1 MADHTVLH
9 APAPREIRAELEDLV
24 IRDLHGP
31 IGGDEHE
38 EFPTSE
44 RVTDRYILGR
54 LAPNGAVIEPDEQ
67 DTLAESGIEDSA
79 GSGEADSTDPGADV
93 PAAASMFC
101 SAHGFTVCVEPDTT
115 ELHAHASW
123 AHYDKVKA
131 PEGRARFYRRF
142 PHTAGVPLSL
152 PEKDGHLG
160 PIELDPEQ
168 PGVVLRGR
176 VRTYEGRRL
185 VTVFLVNAQQGKS
198 KEQHLWLF
206 QAELS
211 LTAADG
217 TSPVFVPRPENFSG
231 GDQRDRDEQ
240 RNLAMTH
247 RFHAQFAVGHS
258 VAVDVRTA
266 ADDPMRAVRVAT
278 NATPGY
284 ELRHTDVPS
293 ADKDED
299 LPELADLVVDMKLL
313 GQEGEGAVDLRSSL
327 DPLVNGYRA
336 WIERQRERIDAS
348 EARLRHD
355 GTDFRRQAKANM
367 DEAEHA
373 ANRIAAAIDLLESD
387 PAALAAFRFANRAM
401 HRQRVQS
408 IAADGDG
415 KIAIATRV
423 HGADIPKNRSW
434 RPFQLAFLLLNLP
447 SLTDPAHPERSGTG
461 PGGKRVAD
469 LLWFPTG
476 GGKTEAYLG
485 LTAYT
490 LAVRR
495 LQHGDAA
502 QGGNAPHSDTGVAV
516 LMRYTLRLLTIQQFQ
531 RAAALICACEVE
543 RRQDEDRWGAVP
555 FRLGLWVG
563 GRVTPNTFDGAQD
576 WVREKRAN
584 RGGGGQGSPH
594 QLTSCPWCGSTIE
607 PGKHIETEGQARR
620 TRIICPDLECP
631 FGDYLSHGEGLPV
644 LVVDEEIYR
653 LVPSLVIATVDK
665 FAQLTWK
672 GEAQSLFGRA
682 SRYCTR
688 HGYLAGQMHDK
699 VCEGSLQHKAVSKGV
714 NLPIAKVG
722 PASAVRPPDLIVQDE
737 LHLITGPLG
746 SLVGLYETAVDLL
759 AGWEYTAPG
768 SKTRHKVRPKVIAS
782 TATVRRAKEQI
793 GMLFARGETRI
804 FPPQGLD
811 ASDTFFSRQRPV
823 DPSDVLVP
831 GQSDDHTAAH
841 TADGRRYVGLCAH
854 GVRIKSTQIR
864 VYVAVL
870 AAAQKLHLKYGH
882 NEITDPYMTLVGY
895 FNSLRDLGGMRRLV
909 DDDVATRLSR
919 ADQRGL
925 ARRRAPW
932 VEELTSRRNSDDI
945 PYILDRL
952 GVAFPDAVEQAALN
966 AAAKKGTGKGKGK
979 QEAKG
984 PQPLD
989 VLLAT
994 NMIAVGVDVSRLG
1007 TMVVNGQPKST
1018 AEYIQATSRVGRR
1031 HPGIV
1036 FTVYNWAR
1044 PRDLSHY
1051 EQFAD
1056 FHANLYRHVE
1066 ALSVTPF
1073 AARAID
1079 RGLTGLLIAMVRGYD
1094 PLLNPNAGAGHFDRT
1109 GRTADHLAAEVKRRA
1124 RDVTGD
1130 KATIRAIEE
1139 EVDRRFDLWNDKRGL
1154 QTLESFTLGYTRSK
1168 KEDVGL
1174 IRHPEDGRWATTTCP
1189 TSLREV
1195 EPGIRLVLDPQDSL
1209 GEDSQHP
1216 FQAQNGAGDDQNG
1229 ALR

>member
-1 MADHTVLH
+1 MADHTVLR
-9 APAPREIRAELEDLV
+9 APTPREIRAELEDLV

-54 LAPNGAVIEPDEQ
+54 LAPNGAVIEPGEL

-79 GSGEADSTDPGADV
+79 GIGEADSADPGADV

-115 ELHAHASW
+115 ELHARASW
-123 AHYDKVKA
+123 AHYEKVNA

-142 PHTAGVPLSL
+142 PHTAEVPLIL

-168 PGVVLRGR
+168 PGAVLRGR
-176 VRTYEGRRL
+176 VRTYDGRRL

-217 TSPVFVPRPENFSG
+217 AAPVFVPRPENFSG

-266 ADDPMRAVRVAT
+266 ADDPMRAVRVTT
-278 NATPGY
+278 NAAPGY

-313 GQEGEGAVDLRSSL
+313 GEEGERAVDVRTALE
-327 DPLVNGYRA
+327 PLVDGYRS
-336 WIERQRERIDAS
+336 WIKRQRERIDAP

-373 ANRIAAAIDLLESD
+373 ANRIAAAIDLLDTD
-387 PAALAAFRFANRAM
+387 PDARAAFRFANRAM

-408 IAADGDG
+408 IAAQGDG
-415 KIAIATRV
+415 KVSTATRV
-423 HGADIPKNRSW
+423 HEADIPKNRSW

-447 SLTDPAHPERSGTG
+447 SLTDPAHPERSGNG
-461 PGGKRVAD
+461 PGGRRVAD

-490 LAVRR
+490 LAIRR
-495 LQHGDAA
+495 LQHVGTAH
-502 QGGNAPHSDTGVAV
+502 GGSAPHSDTGVAV

-543 RRQDEDRWGAVP
+543 RRQDEDLWGTVP

-563 GRVTPNTFDGAQD
+563 GRVTPNTFDGAQE

-584 RGGGGQGSPH
+584 RGGSGQGSPH

-607 PGKHIETEGQARR
+607 PGKHIETESRARR
-620 TRIICPDLECP
+620 TRIVCPDLDCP
-631 FGDYLSHGEGLPV
+631 FGDYLSGGEGLPV

-699 VCEGSLQHKAVSKGV
+699 VCEGSLTHTAVPKGV
-714 NLPIAKVG
+714 NLPPAKVG
-722 PASAVRPPDLIVQDE
+722 PAAAVRPPDLIVQDE

-759 AGWEYTAPG
+759 ATWDYTAPG
-768 SKTRHKVRPKVIAS
+768 SRTRYKVRPKVIAS

-823 DPSDVLVP
+823 DAHDALAP
-831 GQSDDHTAAH
+831 GQGADH

-870 AAAQKLHLKYGH
+870 AAAQKLHLKYGD

-909 DDDVATRLSR
+909 DDDVTTRLTR

-925 ARRRAPW
+925 AKRYLHPYRT
-932 VEELTSRRNSDDI
+932 EELTSRRNSDDI

-952 GVAFPDAVEQAALN
+952 GVAFPDAVEQAAQSS
-966 AAAKKGTGKGKGK
+966 AAKKGGGKGK

-984 PQPLD
+984 SQPLD

-1007 TMVVNGQPKST
+1007 AMVVNGQPKST

-1051 EQFAD
+1051 EQFSH

-1130 KATIRAIEE
+1130 KAAVRAIDE

-1174 IRHPEDGRWATTTCP
+1174 IRHPEDGRWTATTCP

-1195 EPGIRLVLDPQDSL
+1195 EPGIRLVLDPQDGL
-1209 GEDSQHP
+1209 GEDAQHP
-1216 FQAQNGAGDDQNG
+1216 FQAQSGAGDDQNG
-1229 ALR
+1229 AR

>member
-9 APAPREIRAELEDLV
+9 TPSPRDIRAELEELV
-24 IRDLHGP
+24 LRDLHGP

-67 DTLAESGIEDSA
+67 DTLAESGTRDSA
-79 GSGEADSTDPGADV
+79 AESEADSADAGADA
-93 PAAASMFC
+93 PATTSMFC

-115 ELHAHASW
+115 ELHAHAAW
-123 AHYDKVKA
+123 AHYEKVKA
-131 PEGRARFYRRF
+131 PEGRAKFYRRV
-142 PHTAGVPLSL
+142 PHTADLALPL
-152 PEKDGHLG
+152 PEKDTHLG
-160 PIELDPEQ
+160 PIELDPQQ

-176 VRTYEGRRL
+176 IRTYEGRRL

-198 KEQHLWLF
+198 KEQDLWLF
-206 QAELS
+206 QAELA

-217 TSPVFVPRPENFSG
+217 AAPVFVPRPENFSG
-231 GDQRDRDEQ
+231 GDQRDREEQ

-247 RFHAQFAVGHS
+247 RFHAEFAVGHS

-293 ADKDED
+293 ATKDKD
-299 LPELADLVVDMKLL
+299 LPELADLVLDMKHL
-313 GQEGEGAVDLRSSL
+313 GQEGQDAVDVRVALG
-327 DPLVNGYRA
+327 PLVTGYRA
-336 WIERQRERIDAS
+336 WIERQRERIDTPES
-348 EARLRHD
+348 RLRHD
-355 GTDFRRQAKANM
+355 GSDFRPLAKTNM

-373 ANRIAAAIDLLESD
+373 ANRIAAAIDLLETA
-387 PAALAAFRFANRAM
+387 PEALAAFRFANRVM
-401 HRQRVQS
+401 HRQRVHG
-408 IAADGDG
+408 IAAQGDT
-415 KIAIATRV
+415 KVALPTRV
-423 HGADIPKNRSW
+423 HGVDLAHNRSW

-447 SLTDPAHPERSGTG
+447 SLTDPAHPERSGSG
-461 PGGKRVAD
+461 SEEERVAD

-490 LAVRR
+490 LAIRR
-495 LQHGDAA
+495 LQHTG
-502 QGGNAPHSDTGVAV
+502 QAPHSDTGVAV

-543 RRQDEDRWGAVP
+543 RRDDQARWGAVP

-563 GRVTPNTFDGAQD
+563 GRVTPNTFGQARD
-576 WVREKRAN
+576 WVRDKRSN
-584 RGGGGQGSPH
+584 RGGGGHGSPH
-594 QLTSCPWCGSTIE
+594 QLTGCPWCGSTIE
-607 PGKHIETEGQARR
+607 PGKHIEAESNERR
-620 TRIICPDLECP
+620 TRIFCPDLECP
-631 FGDYLSHGEGLPV
+631 FGEYLSDGEGLPV

-653 LVPSLVIATVDK
+653 LVPSLIIATVDK

-682 SRYCTR
+682 SHHCTR
-688 HGYLAGQMHDK
+688 HGHLAGQMHDRI
-699 VCEGSLQHKAVSKGV
+699 CGNSLQHKAVTKGV
-714 NLPIAKVG
+714 NLPAAKVR
-722 PASAVRPPDLIVQDE
+722 PAPVVRPPDLIVQDE

-759 AGWEYTAPG
+759 SGWNHTAPDG
-768 SKTRHKVRPKVIAS
+768 KTRHKVRPKVIAS

-793 GMLFARGETRI
+793 GKLFARSRTRI

-811 ASDTFFSRQRPV
+811 ASDTFFSRQRPT
-823 DPSDVLVP
+823 
-831 GQSDDHTAAH
+831 HTGDTLLPEVRTEH

-854 GVRIKSTQIR
+854 GVRIKSAQIR

-870 AAAQKLHLKYGH
+870 AAAQKLYLKYGH

-909 DDDVATRLSR
+909 DDDVTTRLSR

-925 ARRRAPW
+925 ARRHLHPYR

-952 GVAFPDAVEQAALN
+952 GVSFPDAVEQAAQSIPT
-966 AAAKKGTGKGKGK
+966 KKGKTGKDQKS
-979 QEAKG
+979 

-994 NMIAVGVDVSRLG
+994 NMIAVGVDVPRLG
-1007 TMVVNGQPKST
+1007 AMIVNGQPKST

-1051 EQFAD
+1051 EQFTD

-1124 RDVTGD
+1124 QDVDGD
-1130 KATIRAIEE
+1130 TATVRTIVEE
-1139 EVDRRFDLWNDKRGL
+1139 IDRRFDRWNDKRNL
-1154 QTLESFTLGYTRSK
+1154 QNLESFTLGYTRST

-1174 IRHPEDGRWATTTCP
+1174 IRHPEDGRWSLTTCP

-1195 EPGIRLVLDPQDSL
+1195 EPGIRLILDPTDDL
-1209 GEDSQHP
+1209 GDDAHHP
-1216 FQAQNGAGDDQNG
+1216 FQPQGDTGDDQNE
-1229 ALR
+1229 AQ

>member
-1 MADHTVLH
+1 MADHTVLK
-9 APAPREIRAELEDLV
+9 APAPREIRAELEELV
-24 IRDLHGP
+24 VRDLHGP

-54 LAPNGAVIEPDEQ
+54 LAPNGAVVEPDEQ

-79 GSGEADSTDPGADV
+79 EADSSDPGADV

-101 SAHGFTVCVEPDTT
+101 SAHGFTVCVEPGTT

-131 PEGRARFYRRF
+131 PEGRARLYRRF
-142 PHTAGVPLSL
+142 PHTADVALTL
-152 PEKDGHLG
+152 PENDGHLG
-160 PIELDPEQ
+160 PVELDPEQ
-168 PGVVLRGR
+168 PGAVLRGR
-176 VRTYEGRRL
+176 VRTYDGRRL

-217 TSPVFVPRPENFSG
+217 TSPVFVPRPEHFSG

-299 LPELADLVVDMKLL
+299 LPELADLVVDMKVL
-313 GQEGEGAVDLRSSL
+313 GEEGEGAVDVRAAL

-336 WIERQRERIDAS
+336 WIGRQRKRIDDP

-355 GTDFRRQAKANM
+355 GTDFHRQAKANM

-373 ANRIAAAIDLLESD
+373 ADRIAAAVDLLEAD

-401 HRQRVQS
+401 HSQRVQS
-408 IAADGDG
+408 IAAQGDG
-415 KIAIATRV
+415 HVAIDTRV
-423 HGADIPKNRSW
+423 HGADLPHNRSW

-461 PGGKRVAD
+461 TGGTRVAD

-490 LAVRR
+490 LAIRR
-495 LQHGDAA
+495 LQHEEAA
-502 QGGNAPHSDTGVAV
+502 QGGKAPHSDTGVAV

-531 RAAALICACEVE
+531 RAAALICACETQ
-543 RRQDEDRWGAVP
+543 RRRDEGRWGAVP

-563 GRVTPNTFDGAQD
+563 GRVTPNSFDNSQD
-576 WVREKRAN
+576 WVREKRSN

-594 QLTSCPWCGSTIE
+594 QLTSCPWCGTTIE
-607 PGKHIETEGQARR
+607 PGKHIETESKARR
-620 TRIICPDLECP
+620 TRIVCPELECP
-631 FGDYLSHGEGLPV
+631 FGDYLSDGEGLPV

-714 NLPIAKVG
+714 NLPVAKVG
-722 PASAVRPPDLIVQDE
+722 PAAAVRPPDLIVQDE

-759 AGWEYTAPG
+759 AGWDYTAPG
-768 SKTRHKVRPKVIAS
+768 TKTRHKVRPKVIAS

-793 GMLFARGETRI
+793 GMLFARGDTRI

-811 ASDTFFSRQRPV
+811 ASDTFFSRQRPT
-823 DPSDVLVP
+823 
-831 GQSDDHTAAH
+831 GADDSADGTAGH

-854 GVRIKSTQIR
+854 GVRIKSAQIR

-870 AAAQKLHLKYGH
+870 AAAQKLYLKYGH

-932 VEELTSRRNSDDI
+932 AEELTSRRNSDEI

-952 GVAFPDAVEQAALN
+952 GVAFPDAAEQAALN
-966 AAAKKGTGKGKGK
+966 AAAKKGKAKGK
-979 QEAKG
+979 QEKKG

-1007 TMVVNGQPKST
+1007 AMVVNGQPKST
-1018 AEYIQATSRVGRR
+1018 AEYIQATSRVGRK

-1056 FHANLYRHVE
+1056 FHANLYRYVE

-1094 PLLNPNAGAGHFDRT
+1094 PLLNPNSGAGHFDRT

-1124 RDVTGD
+1124 RDVTED
-1130 KATIRAIEE
+1130 KATVGSIVD

-1195 EPGIRLVLDPQDSL
+1195 EPGIRLVLDPQDGL
-1209 GEDSQHP
+1209 GEDTQHP
-1216 FQAQNGAGDDQNG
+1216 FQAQNSAGDDQNG
-1229 ALR
+1229 AR

>member
-1 MADHTVLH
+1 MADQVLH
-9 APAPREIRAELEDLV
+9 APSPRDIRAELEELV

-44 RVTDRYILGR
+44 RATDRYILGR
-54 LAPNGAVIEPDEQ
+54 LAPNGAVIEPEEQ
-67 DTLAESGIEDSA
+67 DTLAGSGMEDSA
-79 GSGEADSTDPGADV
+79 ADGEADSTDAGADA
-93 PAAASMFC
+93 PATTSMFC
-101 SAHGFTVCVEPDTT
+101 SAHGFTVCVEPGTT
-115 ELHAHASW
+115 ELHAHVAW
-123 AHYDKVKA
+123 AHYEKVKA
-131 PEGRARFYRRF
+131 PEGRARFHRRF
-142 PHTAGVPLSL
+142 PHTADIALSP
-152 PEKDGHLG
+152 PEKDAHLG

-176 VRTYEGRRL
+176 VRTYDGRRL

-206 QAELS
+206 QAELA

-217 TSPVFVPRPENFSG
+217 SAPVFVPRPQNFSG
-231 GDQRDRDEQ
+231 GDERDQEEQ

-247 RFHAQFAVGHS
+247 RFHAEFAVGHS

-293 ADKDED
+293 ADKDTD
-299 LPELADLVVDMKLL
+299 LPELADLVLDMKHL
-313 GQEGEGAVDLRSSL
+313 GAEGADAIDVRGVLE
-327 DPLVNGYRA
+327 PLVTGYRA
-336 WIERQRERIDAS
+336 WIERQRERIDTPES
-348 EARLRHD
+348 RLRHD
-355 GTDFRRQAKANM
+355 GTDFRRLAKTNM

-373 ANRIAAAIDLLESD
+373 ADRIAAAIDLLESD
-387 PAALAAFRFANRAM
+387 PEALAAFRFANRVM
-401 HRQRVQS
+401 HRQRVHG
-408 IAADGDG
+408 IAAQGDT
-415 KIAIATRV
+415 KVSLPARL
-423 HGADIPKNRSW
+423 HGVDLARNRSW

-447 SLTDPAHPERSGTG
+447 SLTDPAHPERSGVG
-461 PGGKRVAD
+461 SGEQRVAD

-490 LAVRR
+490 LAIRR
-495 LQHGDAA
+495 LQHTG
-502 QGGNAPHSDTGVAV
+502 QGLHSDTGVAV

-531 RAAALICACEVE
+531 RAATLICACEVE
-543 RRQDEDRWGAVP
+543 RRDDEARWSSVP

-563 GRVTPNTFDGAQD
+563 GRVTPNRFDQARD
-576 WVREKRAN
+576 WVRDKRSN
-584 RGGGGQGSPH
+584 RGGSAHGSPH
-594 QLTSCPWCGSTIE
+594 QLTGCPWCGSSID
-607 PGKHIETEGQARR
+607 PGKDIEAEGNERR
-620 TRIICPDLECP
+620 VRIICPDLECP
-631 FGDYLSHGEGLPV
+631 FGEFLSDGEGLPV

-653 LVPSLVIATVDK
+653 LVPSLIIATVDK
-665 FAQLTWK
+665 FAQITWK

-688 HGYLAGQMHDK
+688 HGHLAGQMHER
-699 VCEGSLQHKAVSKGV
+699 VCGGSHQHNSVAKGV
-714 NLPIAKVG
+714 NLPPAQVG
-722 PASAVRPPDLIVQDE
+722 PAAAVRPPDLIVQDE

-759 AGWEYTAPG
+759 CGWEYTAPG
-768 SKTRHKVRPKVIAS
+768 GKTRYKVRPKVIAS

-793 GMLFARGETRI
+793 GKLFARNRTRI

-811 ASDTFFSRQRPV
+811 ASDTFFSRQRPTHSG
-823 DPSDVLVP
+823 DTLLP
-831 GQSDDHTAAH
+831 GVNTEH

-854 GVRIKSTQIR
+854 GVRIKSAQIR

-870 AAAQKLHLKYGH
+870 AAAQKLYLKYGH

-909 DDDVATRLSR
+909 EDDVATRLKR
-919 ADQRGL
+919 AEQRGL
-925 ARRRAPW
+925 AYRNAPQ

-952 GVAFPDAVEQAALN
+952 GVSFPDAVEVAAQNL
-966 AAAKKGTGKGKGK
+966 AEKKGKAGKDR
-979 QEAKG
+979 KG
-984 PQPLD
+984 PWPLD

-994 NMIAVGVDVSRLG
+994 NMIAVGVDVPRLG
-1007 TMVVNGQPKST
+1007 AMIVNGQPKST

-1031 HPGIV
+1031 HPGVV

-1094 PLLNPNAGAGHFDRT
+1094 PSLNPNAGAGHFDRT

-1124 RDVTGD
+1124 RDVNGD
-1130 KATIRAIEE
+1130 KVTVRTIVE
-1139 EVDRRFDLWNDKRGL
+1139 EVDRRFDRWNDKRNL
-1154 QTLESFTLGYTRSK
+1154 QNVESFTLGYTRSP
-1168 KEDVGL
+1168 KEDVAL
-1174 IRHPEDGRWATTTCP
+1174 IRHPEDGRWSITTCP

-1195 EPGIRLVLDPQDSL
+1195 EPGIRLVLDPTDDL
-1209 GEDSQHP
+1209 GDDVHHT
-1216 FQAQNGAGDDQNG
+1216 FQPQGDGGRPQGGTGDDQSE
-1229 ALR
+1229 AP